1 MPRQQEESGRTSR
14 HPASDSLQQNEALR
28 DRAVSGFHTFGFVGA
43 CHRLQSGSP
52 KSTIKIVA
60 SRHLEQVLAH
70 AENQLAATGA
80 RRPTE
85 VLPLYKKFLKVEEH
99 RLRLKHQAG
108 HGGRE
113 ICAHRADLVDVL
125 LRYVFG
131 AAFTATRPEEA
142 SGAPL
147 ALIALGGYG
156 RGELNP
162 FSDIDVM
169 LLHRQGA
176 KKISPHLEEM
186 VEQVLYL
193 LWDSGFKVG
202 HSTRSIKE
210 AITQANRDML
220 TKTAMLESRF
230 LAGDAELAREFREQ
244 FRSKCVEGH
253 EREYVEMRMQDQV
266 VRHKKFGD
274 SVYLQEPHVKSGCG
288 GLRDYQ
294 NLLWMTYFKEGSLS
308 TNQLVGKDWLSET
321 DQRRIERAYDF
332 LLRLRTDLHYATGR
346 ATDILHLNLQE
357 QIAKRLNYSFGNG
370 QLRSETLMRDYFEHT
385 RNIFRVTERIS
396 AQFGSGHVT
405 SRTRSLFSFLP
416 LIRPDKT
423 PIGESFFIR
432 NKQLHPDRRDLFQ
445 KDPEQMMRAFQL
457 IQEYVLD
464 LSPEAADLVS
474 RSLEQVTRTYQY
486 ARGPREIFTAIL
498 SRKGEVGRVLRAM
511 HRVDFLGRYIPEF
524 GQLTCLVQHEFL
536 HRYTADEHTLVC
548 IDKLDAIV
556 KTDDSKLIAYRKIF
570 EHLDDPFVLYLALLL
585 HDTGKAVGAWPHSEA
600 SALFA
605 QRVATRLQL
614 SPEQRKSLILLV
626 DHHLTLSKIAQ
637 QRNLDDPAT
646 VAELAKIVKHQK
658 NLDALMLLTLADG
671 QGTSAEAWSDWK
683 ESLVWELFHE
693 TSRYLADQKSYYEQ
707 TKIER
712 ESLQV
717 SVAEALP
724 PDYADEIEAHFDFM
738 PDNYFRGCDVPEIV
752 EHLKLLRSFFEN
764 VLSRGEQPL
773 APAVKWKAF
782 TEHGH
787 SLVSF
792 WTWDHEQLLAK
803 IAGSFSV
810 VPINILSADVFP
822 RGDNVVLSVFRV
834 CNTKAHAVTDS
845 REFEL
850 VEQTLGRALADE
862 NFDFLPLIEK
872 AKRQSRLP
880 LAPGIEFP
888 THIGVDNK
896 THPMYTL
903 IEIQAPDRLGLLY
916 DILASLDRESV
927 LIALSRINTQDGA
940 AIDTLYVVDRS
951 THTKIIDSDRIT
963 AIQRHLQ
970 RAILGGGAAK
980 SK

>member
-1 MPRQQEESGRTSR
+1 M
-14 HPASDSLQQNEALR
+14 
-28 DRAVSGFHTFGFVGA
+28 
-43 CHRLQSGSP
+43 
-52 KSTIKIVA
+52 A

-108 HGGRE
+108 DGGRE
-113 ICAHRADLVDVL
+113 ICARRSELVDVL
-125 LRYVFG
+125 LQYVFG
-131 AAFTATRPEEA
+131 AAVTATPGEKG
-142 SGAPL
+142 SGIPL
-147 ALIALGGYG
+147 TLIALGGYG

-169 LLHRQGA
+169 LLPREGTR
-176 KKISPHLEEM
+176 KISPRLQEM
-186 VEQVLYL
+186 VQQILYL

-210 AITQANRDML
+210 AIAEANRDMK

-266 VRHKKFGD
+266 ARHKKFGD

-308 TNQLVGKDWLSET
+308 TNQLVGKDWLSEA
-321 DQRRIERAYDF
+321 DQRRIETAYDF

-346 ATDILHLNLQE
+346 ATDILHLNTQE
-357 QIAKRLNYSFGNG
+357 QTAKRLNYSPRNG
-370 QLRSETLMRDYFEHT
+370 QLCSEALMRDYYEHT
-385 RNIFRVTERIS
+385 RNIFRVTERIT
-396 AQFGSGHVT
+396 AQFVSGYVT

-416 LIRPDKT
+416 LIRPEKT
-423 PIGESFFIR
+423 PIGGSFFIR
-432 NKQLHPDRRDLFQ
+432 NKQLHPDRRDVFR

-457 IQEYVLD
+457 AQEYTLD
-464 LSPEAADLVS
+464 LSPEAADLLS
-474 RSLEQVTRTYQY
+474 RSLGQVTRTYQY
-486 ARGPREIFTAIL
+486 ARGPREIFKAIL

-548 IDKLDAIV
+548 IDKLDALV
-556 KTDDSKLIAYRKIF
+556 RTDDSKLIAYRKIF
-570 EHLDDPFVLYLALLL
+570 EQLDDPFVLYLALLL
-585 HDTGKAVGAWPHSEA
+585 HDTGKAVGARPHSEA

-614 SPEQRKSLILLV
+614 SSEQRKSLILLV
-626 DHHLTLSKIAQ
+626 DHHLTLSRIAQ

-658 NLDALMLLTLADG
+658 NLTALMLLTLADG

-712 ESLQV
+712 ESLQA
-717 SVAEALP
+717 SVAENLS

-738 PDNYFRGCDVPEIV
+738 PDNYFRGCDVPEII
-752 EHLKLLRSFFEN
+752 EHLKLFRLFLAN
-764 VLSRGEQPL
+764 VSSQGEQPL
-773 APAVKWKAF
+773 APAIMWKPF
-782 TEHGH
+782 TEQSH

-792 WTWDHEQLLAK
+792 WTWERGQLLAK

-810 VPINILSADVFP
+810 VPINILSADIFP
-822 RGDNVVLSVFRV
+822 RGDNVVLGVFRV
-834 CNTKAHAVTDS
+834 CNTKAHAVTDPC
-845 REFEL
+845 EFEL
-850 VEQTLGRALADE
+850 VEQTLRRALKDE
-862 NFDFLPLIEK
+862 NFDFLPLIER
-872 AKRQSRLP
+872 AKYQSRHG

-888 THIGVDNK
+888 IHIGIDNK
-896 THPMYTL
+896 THPIYTL

-916 DILASLDRESV
+916 DILACLDRESV
-927 LIALSRINTQDGA
+927 SIALSRINTQDGA

-951 THTKIIDSDRIT
+951 AHAKITDSHRIT
-963 AIQRHLQ
+963 AIQQHLQ
-970 RAILGGGAAK
+970 NAILGGGGAK
-980 SK
+980 LR